1 MGDASDTKWVPF
13 ALLGGTVL
21 VLGVNWPLL
30 AIALESM
37 SPMWLT
43 VLRLGGAT
51 VTMFIVTGRSRR
63 GLRMPPREDRAV
75 VLSVAYGRLLAV
87 MLLVFMAL
95 RLVPPGRSSVLVWTS
110 SLWTVPMA
118 AAFLGE
124 RMSAR
129 RWVGLGMGILG
140 IVLMVE
146 PWSAGFDG
154 RALLGYL
161 FLLVA
166 AVAQAGV
173 AVHIRGHRWVASP
186 LDLLPWQLLLALV
199 PVTVAAIV
207 IEGIPTIAW
216 SPLLLAIVVYEGTLA
231 TSFSTWAQMTVLQ
244 ALPAITTNLTLMLVP
259 VVGVISSVLVVHEV
273 MTPSAVTATVLIGVG
288 VLVGVG
294 LGPAVTGGGAA
305 PTPLRRR
312 LRL

>member
-1 MGDASDTKWVPF
+1 VPF
-13 ALLGGTVL
+13 ALLAGTVL

-37 SPMWLT
+37 SPIWLT

-51 VTMFIVTGRSRR
+51 LTMFVVTGRSRQ
-63 GLRMPPREDRAV
+63 GLRLPPRADRAV
-75 VLSVAYGRLLAV
+75 VLSVAFGRLLAV

-110 SLWTVPMA
+110 SLWTVPLA
-118 AAFLGE
+118 AGFLGE

-129 RWVGLGMGILG
+129 RWAGLGMGILG

-146 PWSAGFDG
+146 PWSSGFDG
-154 RALLGYL
+154 RTFLGYGL
-161 FLLVA
+161 LLVA
-166 AVAQAGV
+166 AVIQAGV

-199 PVTVAAIV
+199 PVTVAAIA
-207 IEGIPTIAW
+207 IEGIPAVAW
-216 SPLLLAIVVYEGTLA
+216 SPLLVAIVIYEGTLA

-244 ALPAITTNLTLMLVP
+244 MLPAITTNLTLMLVP

-273 MTPSAVTATVLIGVG
+273 MTPWAVAATVLIGAG

-294 LGPAVTGGGAA
+294 LGPTAPAERGAPA
-305 PTPLRRR
+305 ALRRR